1 MHFLLHTI
9 KEGVL
14 KPIFQLAWERKGLAY
29 CEQCQHLCIYI
40 PNVIMYFLECLAR
53 VLSLDFLIISNQW
66 PLGIPMFLEPMGMM
80 NYAITE

>member
-1 MHFLLHTI
+1 
-9 KEGVL
+9 
-14 KPIFQLAWERKGLAY
+14 
-29 CEQCQHLCIYI
+29 
-40 PNVIMYFLECLAR
+40 MYFLECLAR